1 MFVAGR
7 GLSRNSDLGAVDL
20 FVSLPRAAIA
30 QGDVDGMFVALHLH
44 DRNPENDGYRE
55 TWNGTLRFFNLIQF
69 LPNSWWTTSVASSQ
83 GSYAGFAFQ
92 SEAQAVPSDE
102 WTNVVQDADEAFR
115 KLLLRLASLDVVL
128 PEVGYELADSTGTV
142 VGEAEIAW
150 VESRTAVLRD
160 DQESHAAAFEAAG
173 WRVWKSD
180 VTEEVIRAAL
190 QDSAAVEV

>member
-1 MFVAGR
+1 M
-7 GLSRNSDLGAVDL
+7 
-20 FVSLPRAAIA
+20 
-30 QGDVDGMFVALHLH
+30 
-44 DRNPENDGYRE
+44 
-55 TWNGTLRFFNLIQF
+55 
-69 LPNSWWTTSVASSQ
+69 
-83 GSYAGFAFQ
+83 
-92 SEAQAVPSDE
+92 PSDE